1 VCITGDELGFLL
13 SHSLALERLELKCCN
28 KIVRLKVPHLLQRLS
43 YLEVTGCI
51 KLKLID
57 NEAPNVSSFAFGGE
71 NTVHLSLGE
80 TLQIKSLSMNCPG
93 SVFYARAELPSSMPN
108 LEALTIY
115 SQEEVRELYLLLTSD
130 WHIL

>member
-1 VCITGDELGFLL
+1 
-13 SHSLALERLELKCCN
+13 LELKCCN
-28 KIVRLKVPHLLQRLS
+28 KIVCLKVPRLLQRFS

-57 NEAPNVSSFAFGGE
+57 NEAPNISSFTFGGE
-71 NTVHLSLGE
+71 NTVQLSLGE
-80 TLQIKSLSMNCPG
+80 TLQIKSLSLNRPG

-115 SQEEVRELYLLLTSD
+115 SQEEV
-130 WHIL
+130 